1 MPETTRRI
9 TPAAL
14 SPDAWAPFGWLPV
27 ADTDPRDGEARL
39 EFLWDDVHVNRI
51 GHRRDEVPVVPGGL
65 SCRELFRHDTHTQVV
80 MPLDVNSVVVV
91 APAQA
96 EMTSPDDADR
106 LRAFI
111 VPVLTAVVLHRGTW
125 HWGPYPVGA
134 ESVTLLNVQ
143 GLRYREDNARVD
155 LAAVGASVDIV
166 TG

>member
-1 MPETTRRI
+1 
-9 TPAAL
+9 
-14 SPDAWAPFGWLPV
+14 
-27 ADTDPRDGEARL
+27 
-39 EFLWDDVHVNRI
+39 
-51 GHRRDEVPVVPGGL
+51 
-65 SCRELFRHDTHTQVV
+65 